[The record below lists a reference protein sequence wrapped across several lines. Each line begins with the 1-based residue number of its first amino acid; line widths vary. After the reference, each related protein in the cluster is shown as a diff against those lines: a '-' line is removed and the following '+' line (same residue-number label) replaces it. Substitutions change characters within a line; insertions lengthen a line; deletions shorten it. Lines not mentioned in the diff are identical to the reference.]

1 MGQLGGS
8 SLAAA
13 QGRDQR
19 LATNELLGA
28 RTAGLTETRIG
39 DQNAFTRSSNQ
50 TAERYAQESGKVNRE
65 AGDWIASISIEQG
78 KETSSA
84 AYAAAGTAIS
94 GHKSAL
100 ALNNQA
106 SRVEF
111 DGRVS
116 AAGITHTAA
125 VESAKLQ
132 SISAVVS
139 RIGSKIAQ
147 DIEHGMEM
155 RY

>member
-111 DGRVS
+111 AGRVS
-116 AAGITHTAA
+116 AGITHTAA